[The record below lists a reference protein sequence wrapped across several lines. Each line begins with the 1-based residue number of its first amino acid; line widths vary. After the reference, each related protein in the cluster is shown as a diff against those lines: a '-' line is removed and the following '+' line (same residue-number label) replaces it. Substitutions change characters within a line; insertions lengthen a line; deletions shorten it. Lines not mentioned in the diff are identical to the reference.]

1 MTRYQIDARR
11 LQKAWMDLLP
21 ALDVT
26 QPQVQQM
33 VPDRRRQREVQ
44 QGQMAQAD
52 DEYVIV
58 TWNGQM
64 EQAVYDEAIWLH
76 RRTQQ
81 YTAHGISKGNVL
93 CK

>member
-1 MTRYQIDARR
+1 
-11 LQKAWMDLLP
+11 MDLLP

-44 QGQMAQAD
+44 QGQMARAD

-76 RRTQQ
+76 RPMESPKATYYASQHSSFSFLLGSHI
-81 YTAHGISKGNVL
+81 Y
-93 CK
+93 